1 MSRLGDLET
10 AIVDRL
16 AQAMIQG
23 APAFQSVRGVSGGN
37 RRSNLDALRR
47 ERMPAARV
55 GFTEDPTAPEVRDA
69 VRGAKF
75 AVLVGARSLRAG
87 TDPRNGDSFTTGAFE
102 LMDAV
107 RAELDNLEPIT
118 GFRLLNLHEKFVDA
132 DDRVAIYESLYR
144 VWPIVVPGPVLK
156 FGGVLLLGSDS
167 VMDLEAGPIGVDSI
181 DIGYHGDSGTYN
193 KKFAVGRRSIFWRGQ
208 VRAATHTAM
217 NTIETDVET
226 KITSKTIGDVTEGSD
241 RTFTSCTLEAYF
253 RRGRR
258 RVEDGFIV
266 QDAELLFSHPG

>member
-10 AIVDRL
+10 VIVDRL
-16 AQAMIQG
+16 ALAMIQG
-23 APAFQSVRGVSGGN
+23 TPAFESVRGVSGGN
-37 RRSNLDALRR
+37 RRLNLDALRR

-55 GFTEDPTAPEVRDA
+55 GFTEDPTAPEVRDT

-75 AVLVGARSLRAG
+75 AVLIGAQSLRAG
-87 TDPRNGDSFTTGAFE
+87 SDPRNGDSLTIGAFA

-107 RAELDNLEPIT
+107 RTELDNFEPIT
-118 GFRLLNLHEKFVDA
+118 GFRLLNLHEKFIEA

-144 VWPIVVPGPVLK
+144 VWPIVVPGPVLM

-181 DIGYHGDSGTYN
+181 DIGYHGNSGVYN
-193 KKFAVGRRSIFWRGQ
+193 KKFAIGRRSIFWRGQ

-217 NTIETDVET
+217 NTIEMDVEL
-226 KITSKTIGDVTEGSD
+226 KITNKTIGDVTEGTN

-258 RVEDGFIV
+258 RIEGGIIV
-266 QDAELLFSHPG
+266 QDAVLLFSHPG